1 MMKSKGRA
9 LCSARFLFP
18 LVLALPLLLWF
29 ATRPCIA
36 VYVENGVLSSC
47 LADAGTEFSTRFIHS
62 VQKTPVEEYFSVN
75 DARNG
80 FILQKTRY
88 QSFGVGLPFLET
100 DGEFRREGDTFVM
113 DGMDRRMKE
122 IQFRPGVSTELTLFF
137 AGETIPL
144 YERIPLGSLVT
155 ITIVPRWRLWTD
167 SFIFHER
174 LN

>member
-1 MMKSKGRA
+1 MMKSEGRA

-18 LVLALPLLLWF
+18 LVLLSMLLWF

-36 VYVENGVLSSC
+36 VYVENDLLVSC
-47 LADAGTEFSTRFIHS
+47 PADAGTEFSTRFIHS
-62 VQKTPVEEYFSVN
+62 VQKTPVDEYFSVN
-75 DARNG
+75 VERSG

-100 DGEFRREGDTFVM
+100 DGVFRREGDTFIM
-113 DGMDRRMKE
+113 DNMDRRMKE

-137 AGETIPL
+137 AGEKIPL
-144 YERIPLGSLVT
+144 YERMPLGSLVT

-167 SFIFHER
+167 SFHFS
-174 LN
+174 

>member
-1 MMKSKGRA
+1 MMKSEGRA

-18 LVLALPLLLWF
+18 LVLLSMLLWF

-36 VYVENGVLSSC
+36 VYVENDLLVSC
-47 LADAGTEFSTRFIHS
+47 PADAGTEFSTRFIHS
-62 VQKTPVEEYFSVN
+62 VQKTPVDEYFSVN
-75 DARNG
+75 AARNG

-100 DGEFRREGDTFVM
+100 DGVFRREGDTFIM
-113 DGMDRRMKE
+113 DNMDRRMKE

-137 AGETIPL
+137 AGEKIPL
-144 YERIPLGSLVT
+144 YERMPLGSLVT

-167 SFIFHER
+167 SFHFS
-174 LN
+174 